1 MLAALA
7 APAAASPVDG
17 ASAHTALLALRGYLR
32 ENLTH
37 RAAAQ
42 ASADAL
48 VQTVTATCPNVL
60 AAINLEPVDSLNKAA
75 LTAFAEEASAD
86 AGQASFPPLR
96 PILARMDRKVRPLHW
111 SHRGQAHRIHVSLTA
126 ERRYLALAPSDICA
140 DAQALAA
147 NNAQATPPGT
157 LSFLASYGRAAKG
170 AGFGAL
176 TSALSRF
183 QRRSDHRLV
192 SEVNRLNRRVIKAG
206 RNLVQVE
213 GTKLLRALGISA

>member
-1 MLAALA
+1 MLAAPA
-7 APAAASPVDG
+7 GPAAASPLDG
-17 ASAHTALLALRGYLR
+17 ASAHKALIALRSYLR
-32 ENLTH
+32 ANLNH

-42 ASADAL
+42 ASADGF
-48 VQTVTATCPNVL
+48 VQGVQAACPNVL
-60 AAINLEPVDSLNKAA
+60 AAVNLQPVDSLNKGA

-96 PILARMDRKVRPLHW
+96 PILARMDRKVRPLRW
-111 SHRGQAHRIHVSLTA
+111 SHRGQARRIRRSLTD
-126 ERRYLALAPSDICA
+126 ERRYLFTAPSDICA

-157 LSFLASYGRAAKG
+157 LSFLAGYGRAAKG

-176 TSALSRF
+176 TTALSRF
-183 QRRSDHRLV
+183 QRPSDHRLV
-192 SEVNRLNRRVIKAG
+192 SEVNRLNRRVVRAG
-206 RNLVQVE
+206 RSLVQTE

>member
-7 APAAASPVDG
+7 APATASPLDG
-17 ASAHTALLALRGYLR
+17 ASAHRALLALRSYLR
-32 ENLTH
+32 ANLHH

-42 ASADAL
+42 ASADGF
-48 VQTVTATCPNVL
+48 VQGITAACPNVL
-60 AAINLEPVDSLNKAA
+60 AALNLQPVDSLNKGA

-86 AGQASFPPLR
+86 VGQASFPPLR
-96 PILARMDRKVRPLHW
+96 PILARMDRKVRPLRW
-111 SHRGQAHRIHVSLTA
+111 SHRGQARRIRGSLTD
-126 ERRYLALAPSDICA
+126 ERRYLFTAPSDICA
-140 DAQALAA
+140 NAQALAA

-176 TSALSRF
+176 TTALSRF

-192 SEVNRLNRRVIKAG
+192 SEVNRLNRRVVKAG
-206 RNLVQVE
+206 RSLVQAE